1 MAVSMV
7 CVNVREARPA
17 RVHVSPVQG
26 EDAPEGTAVMRR
38 HGGRQS
44 PFAPGW
50 LTRPGEENNVD

>member
-1 MAVSMV
+1 MV
-7 CVNVREARPA
+7 CVNIREARLA
-17 RVHVSPVQG
+17 RVHVSPGQG
-26 EDAPEGTAVMRR
+26 EDTPEGTAVMRR